1 MLRKHSPQDQMAGVG
16 SNDEKWV
23 TFWNHPWL
31 TPDATYRYPQALG
44 WKRALHRDCS
54 STKNWPLTLHL
65 EEFGPGIQVRP
76 YRSEEWQTLVNWQS
90 HTHTQKFG
98 LSELC
103 LFWRKESPIQPG
115 CSVHYVQDKEEVICL
130 SGRVQAH
137 LIDIWEKNV
146 VVISVCILC

>member
-54 STKNWPLTLHL
+54 STKNWPITLHL

-76 YRSEEWQTLVNWQS
+76 YRSEEWQTLANWQA
-90 HTHTQKFG
+90 HTHTEVWIEWAVLVLKERISYTTWM
-98 LSELC
+98 LSALC
-103 LFWRKESPIQPG
+103 PG
-115 CSVHYVQDKEEVICL
+115 QGGGYMSQWEGSGSSHRHLGEECSSY
-130 SGRVQAH
+130 
-137 LIDIWEKNV
+137 
-146 VVISVCILC
+146 